1 MHSSE
6 DTQLAQNRLE
16 IGAFTT
22 ATPETM
28 RCMDRASL
36 EQLLG
41 QGLSLAE
48 IGRRVGLHEST
59 VGYWVQQHGL
69 QAVNRE
75 KYAARGGLKRE
86 ELGPLVEEGMSI
98 AQIAESVGLS
108 KTTVRHWLREYGLTT
123 LRGEWRRKSMSE
135 TGDTRMDVV
144 QRECSQHGLTDF
156 KCRSTS
162 GYRCLKCR
170 SEAVARRRRKVKQ
183 ILVEE
188 AGGVCVGCGYSLCI
202 AALEFHHLVP
212 SEKSFSLSHRGVARS
227 LEKAKAEASKCVL
240 VCANC
245 HAEVEAGVRLLS

>member
-1 MHSSE
+1 
-6 DTQLAQNRLE
+6 
-16 IGAFTT
+16 
-22 ATPETM
+22 
-28 RCMDRASL
+28 MDRASL
-36 EQLLG
+36 EQMLG

-48 IGRRVGLHEST
+48 IGKRFGLHEST
-59 VGYWVQQHGL
+59 VGYWVQKHGL

-123 LRGEWRRKSMSE
+123 RRGEWRRKSMSE
-135 TGDTRMDVV
+135 MGDTPMDVV

-156 KCRSTS
+156 KHRSTS

-170 SEAVARRRRKVKQ
+170 SEAVVRRRRKVKQ
-183 ILVEE
+183 MLVDE
-188 AGGVCVGCGYSLCI
+188 AGGACISCGYSRCI

-240 VCANC
+240 LCANC
-245 HAEVEAGVRLLS
+245 HAEVETGFIVLTQQDSARVESDPSPGLLPG